1 MFYNYFEQKRRKMN
15 MRNKKEVSISLGSI
29 IVILLIVILVGL
41 LIYAYKTIQEIKTNE
56 LKTVETNETPQ
67 KDGEPIELKLDDS
80 QVKNIIEKIN
90 FPTYAIASIYR
101 TEGFDINTIKNDL
114 ILRLAWSKATKELVE
129 NTVNEIGEYK
139 RTATQE
145 EMGKCIK
152 RIFGENIEYTNET
165 FNNIEVQ
172 TFHGYEESQ
181 GEVNYNNEIYTANY
195 LEGGGGDVPF
205 IHQQIEKALK
215 YDSKIEIYVKTAF
228 IDAKYVE
235 TANEYDYIIYK
246 EFKQNEFND
255 KVAEIDDL
263 TFMEAYTEKIKEL
276 SDLKNNT
283 QIEKISSELNTYVY
297 IFKLDEDGQYYLTE
311 FNKVK

>member
-1 MFYNYFEQKRRKMN
+1 

-29 IVILLIVILVGL
+29 IVTVLIVILVGL
-41 LIYAYKTIQEIKTNE
+41 LIYAYKVINEIESNPVKNAETDVTNE
-56 LKTVETNETPQ
+56 KILNEN
-67 KDGEPIELKLDDS
+67 EPIELEQEDDE
-80 QVKNIIEKIN
+80 VKKIIEKIN

-145 EMGKCIK
+145 EMEKCIK
-152 RIFGENIEYTNET
+152 RIFGENIEYTNES

-215 YDSKIEIYVKTAF
+215 YDDKIEIYVKTAF
-228 IDAKYVE
+228 INTKYDE
-235 TANEYDYIIYK
+235 TSNEYDYIIYK
-246 EFKQNEFND
+246 EFKQDKFND

-283 QIEKISSELNTYVY
+283 QIEKLSSELNTYVY
-297 IFKLDEDGQYYLTE
+297 TFNLEKDGQYYLTA